1 MAEGRGKREPK
12 YPAEPATRE
21 KNRRV
26 ELEFYSFVEE
36 EQVILPVPAAP
47 AAPAA
52 PGPRVATVT
61 YERELVDQPPAWV
74 RQALRTPALHKR
86 TVDVYRTKE
95 ETLTESRTRSWTNR
109 TPTASDDAYQV
120 EQGTTT
126 TFPVLGNDSD
136 PDDGDILTLTSVSQP
151 AQGRVRMEG
160 SQIVYIA
167 PANFIGTDQFT
178 YSIRD
183 RQGLT
188 SSAQVLVRVTG
199 NATNRAPVAVG
210 DTYWVSGNAAVI
222 LPVLSND
229 TDPDGDPLTITSVT
243 QPDNQSGTVQIMGSQ
258 LLYTPKGP
266 FYTDTFTYTV
276 SDGKGGKSTAM
287 VSLIDP

>member
-1 MAEGRGKREPK
+1 
-12 YPAEPATRE
+12 
-21 KNRRV
+21 
-26 ELEFYSFVEE
+26 
-36 EQVILPVPAAP
+36 
-47 AAPAA
+47 
-52 PGPRVATVT
+52 
-61 YERELVDQPPAWV
+61 
-74 RQALRTPALHKR
+74 
-86 TVDVYRTKE
+86 
-95 ETLTESRTRSWTNR
+95 
-109 TPTASDDAYQV
+109 
-120 EQGTTT
+120 
-126 TFPVLGNDSD
+126 
-136 PDDGDILTLTSVSQP
+136 
-151 AQGRVRMEG
+151 MEG

-243 QPDNQSGTVQIMGSQ
+243 QPDNQSGTVQIM
-258 LLYTPKGP
+258 
-266 FYTDTFTYTV
+266 
-276 SDGKGGKSTAM
+276 
-287 VSLIDP
+287 